1 VFVKLKKI
9 VFVVLNQLSEMV
21 KTCRSSRLSSLR
33 SVPQVTFPAI
43 AGECVVWGC
52 GGVNQSIGFVLLQI
66 IAILGYILSM
76 VFNTQKHKW
85 FTCYYVVV

>member
-1 VFVKLKKI
+1 
-9 VFVVLNQLSEMV
+9 MV
-21 KTCRSSRLSSLR
+21 KKLPKYPRPVYLASLD
-33 SVPQVTFPAI
+33 PQVTFPAI

-52 GGVNQSIGFVLLQI
+52 GGVNQSIGFVFLQI